1 MRHALAA
8 RPPSVDSHATVA
20 NGKADG
26 GPSALEREIEET
38 RERLAG
44 TIDELLY
51 RSSPRTIVSRE
62 VSQVKAFF
70 VDPGSGEPRTENI
83 LKVAAG
89 VVGTIVVLALIR
101 KVSR

>member
-1 MRHALAA
+1 MAK
-8 RPPSVDSHATVA
+8 
-20 NGKADG
+20 GKAEQ
-26 GPSALEREIEET
+26 GPSGLEREIEET

-51 RSSPRTIVSRE
+51 RSHPRTIVSRE

-70 VDPGSGEPRTENI
+70 VDPVTGEPRTENV

-89 VVGTIVVLALIR
+89 VVGTIVVFALIR
-101 KVSR
+101 RVTR

>member
-1 MRHALAA
+1 MAK
-8 RPPSVDSHATVA
+8 
-20 NGKADG
+20 GKAAD
-26 GPSALEREIEET
+26 GPSALASEIEET

-44 TIDELLY
+44 TIDELLH
-51 RSSPRTIVSRE
+51 RTHPRTIVSRE

-70 VDPGSGEPRTENI
+70 VDPASGEPRTENI

-101 KVSR
+101 RVSR